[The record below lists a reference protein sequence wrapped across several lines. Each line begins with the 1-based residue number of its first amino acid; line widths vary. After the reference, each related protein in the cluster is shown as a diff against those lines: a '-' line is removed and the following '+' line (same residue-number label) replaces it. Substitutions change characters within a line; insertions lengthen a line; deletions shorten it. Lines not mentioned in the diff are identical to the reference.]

1 LPICQGLVKIGK
13 STIYPLIDIL
23 IWLILVLPVL
33 MTITER
39 AFSTMTIVKTR
50 LHNRMK
56 DDFLVDYLIVYV
68 KKDIVERFSIN
79 MIINYFYS
87 IKKWWAQLK

>member
-1 LPICQGLVKIGK
+1 MK
-13 STIYPLIDIL
+13 
-23 IWLILVLPVL
+23 
-33 MTITER
+33 
-39 AFSTMTIVKTR
+39 IVKTR
-50 LHNRMK
+50 LHNQMK

-87 IKKWWAQLK
+87 MKK

>member
-23 IWLILVLPVL
+23 IWLILVLSIL

-39 AFSTMTIVKTR
+39 AFSTMTIAKIR

-87 IKKWWAQLK
+87 MKK

>member
-23 IWLILVLPVL
+23 IWLILVFPVL
-33 MTITER
+33 MTIIER
-39 AFSTMTIVKTR
+39 AFSTMTIVKIR

-87 IKKWWAQLK
+87 MKK

>member
-1 LPICQGLVKIGK
+1 LVKIGK

-87 IKKWWAQLK
+87 IKK